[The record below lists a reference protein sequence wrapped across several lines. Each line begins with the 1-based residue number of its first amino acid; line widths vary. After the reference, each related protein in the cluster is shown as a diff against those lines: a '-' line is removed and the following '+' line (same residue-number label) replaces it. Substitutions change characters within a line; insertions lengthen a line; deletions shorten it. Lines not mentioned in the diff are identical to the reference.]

1 MQSST
6 KKLTLCLSS
15 IASLLILLF
24 LPSIGIKDLNW
35 SHVFNASQSLDAS
48 IYWNIR
54 IPRTLL
60 GFFAGAGLAL
70 CGMVFQAIFKNALAT
85 PYTLGVAS
93 GASLGASIYIHL
105 GSFLGLSY
113 ATSQLNFLDFPPM
126 SFAAFLGAGLSV
138 LFIFTISTVKKS
150 MSTASLLLTGVTLN
164 LFFSSFILFLQYM
177 SDYTQSFQIIRWLMG
192 GLEVIGMESV
202 YGIGIVTILGSVVIF
217 RFSQELNLLSLG
229 EDIAQSRGV
238 NLLSTKITLFVITS
252 IIIASIISITGP
264 IGFVGMIIPHLC
276 RHIIGSD
283 HRFLVPMSFVAGGV
297 FLSLCDSFA
306 RVILSPTELPV
317 GIVTAMLGG
326 PFFLWILIRK
336 S

>member
-1 MQSST
+1 MQSNS
-6 KKLTLCLSS
+6 KKTLLFS
-15 IASLLILLF
+15 ITLLALLIMIF
-24 LPSIGIKDLNW
+24 LPSIGIKNLDW
-35 SHVFNASQSLDAS
+35 SSVFNSSNNMDSS

-70 CGMVFQAIFKNALAT
+70 SGMVFQSIFKNALAT

-105 GSFLGLSY
+105 GSFLGLSF
-113 ATSQLNFLDFPPM
+113 ASSQINFFGFSPM
-126 SFAAFLGAGLSV
+126 SLAAFIGAGLSV
-138 LFIFTISTVKKS
+138 LFIFSISTFKQNL
-150 MSTASLLLTGVTLN
+150 STASLLLTGVTLN
-164 LFFSSFILFLQYM
+164 LFFSSFILFLQYL

-192 GLEVIGMESV
+192 GLEVIGMTSV
-202 YGIGIVTILGSVVIF
+202 YGMGTITLIGSLVIF

-229 EDIAQSRGV
+229 EDVAHSRGV
-238 NLLSTKITLFVITS
+238 NLLQTKIILFIVTS
-252 IIIASIISITGP
+252 IMIASIISITGP

-276 RHIIGSD
+276 RQIIGSD
-283 HRFLVPMSFVAGGV
+283 HRFLAPMSFIVGGV

-306 RVILSPTELPV
+306 RIIISPTELPV
-317 GIVTAMLGG
+317 GIITAMLGG

-336 S
+336 N

>member
-1 MQSST
+1 MRVQP
-6 KKLTLCLSS
+6 KVLTLSLVAL
-15 IASLLILLF
+15 ASLFVLFF
-24 LPSIGIKDLNW
+24 LPSVGIKNLNW
-35 SHVFNASQSLDAS
+35 ENVFNASQSMDAS
-48 IYWNIR
+48 IYWDIR

-105 GSFLGLSY
+105 GSFLGLSF
-113 ATSQLNFLDFPPM
+113 ATSQIHFLGFSPM
-126 SFAAFLGAGLSV
+126 SLAAFMGAGLSV
-138 LFIFTISTVKKS
+138 LFIFTISTIKKS
-150 MSTASLLLTGVTLN
+150 LSTASLLLTGVTLN

-202 YGIGIVTILGSVVIF
+202 YGIGIVTLLGSVIIY

-229 EDIAQSRGV
+229 EEIAQSRGV
-238 NLLSTKITLFVITS
+238 NLLQTKITLFIITS
-252 IIIASIISITGP
+252 IIIATIISITGP

-276 RHIIGSD
+276 RQIIGSD
-283 HRFLVPMSFVAGGV
+283 HRFLAPMSFIVGGV

-306 RVILSPTELPV
+306 RVVLGPTELPV
-317 GIVTAMLGG
+317 GIITALLGG